1 VLTFLTN
8 GLNSLARLYRPC
20 FDSIA
25 RFNITENADS
35 GFRPAHAFFMV
46 KQRKFQSTKNDSS
59 GALSENTRKADVGT
73 HSLYFSIPLRIAYLP
88 GFPRTL
94 VRNRIS

>member
-1 VLTFLTN
+1 MSVDTTFLTN
-8 GLNSLARLYRPC
+8 GLNSLARLL

-25 RFNITENADS
+25 CFNIIENAES

-73 HSLYFSIPLRIAYLP
+73 NSLYFSIPLRIAYLP